1 LDWARPKVLDFIH
14 HQLAL
19 SCLLLLLLLLTEDAS
34 NPAFA
39 AQHPAEIGDGDPE
52 DHRGDQDESAYPS
65 ASSRF
70 DAAVC
75 GSIDKVRHHQRR
87 IVMVRISSFLHLLS
101 PSCMYF
107 LTFPSSFITS
117 SFLYI

>member
-1 LDWARPKVLDFIH
+1 MFFL
-14 HQLAL
+14 L
-19 SCLLLLLLLLTEDAS
+19 SSFFFLTEDAS
-34 NPAFA
+34 NQNPAFA

-75 GSIDKVRHHQRR
+75 GSIDKVRQ
-87 IVMVRISSFLHLLS
+87 S
-101 PSCMYF
+101 
-107 LTFPSSFITS
+107 
-117 SFLYI
+117 